1 MQTIEQRLAALRAK
15 MREAGYAG
23 YYIPTDDFHLSEYV
37 GAHFK
42 ARAYMSGFTGSAGTL
57 VVLEHEAALWVDGR
71 YFLQG
76 EQQLCGT
83 PITLQKSGEEGVPTI
98 LEYLKEKL
106 PEGGVLGMDGRTVP
120 AATGLSFKKELAQR
134 KVTLAPERD
143 LVGEI
148 WADRPPLSDRP
159 AWVLDTKY
167 AGQEAG
173 EKLAAVR
180 TAMAEH
186 AATAHVLA
194 SLDDIAWLFNLRG
207 DDVAYNPVLLAY
219 AVIEPEK
226 AYLFAEE
233 GKLPE
238 AVRAHLASLNTEVL
252 PYGGVYDFVARY
264 GAGTKVLLSES
275 RINYALYARLVDA
288 GASLV
293 DAENPTVYRKAVKNA
308 AELENLRRAHI
319 KDAVAMVR
327 FMRYLKDNIGKIPM
341 TEISASDYL
350 ESLRRAQEGNLGL
363 SFDTICGYGPHG
375 AIVHYAATPESDV
388 PLAPRGLLLVDS
400 GGQYYEGTTDI
411 TRTFALGPLTEEEKL
426 HFATVLRSM
435 LNLAAARFLSGVRGA
450 NLDVLARAPFWEQG
464 LDYKHGTGHG
474 VGYLLNVHEASV
486 GRTPRIPPCWRREW
500 SRPMSRACTLRAS
513 TASALKTNSFA
524 ARVKRMRS
532 ANSCISSRL
541 RSCPSTLTR
550 WNHRFSTK
558 PTGHGSTLTTRWCMK
573 RSPRILMR
581 TSGYGLRSIRGP
593 SEQAAQQRLKNK

>member
-134 KVTLAPERD
+134 KVTRAPERD

-474 VGYLLNVHEASV
+474 VGYLLNVHE
-486 GRTPRIPPCWRREW
+486 GP
-500 SRPMSRACTLRAS
+500 
-513 TASALKTNSFA
+513 NSF
-524 ARVKRMRS
+524 RWQNP
-532 ANSCISSRL
+532 ANSAVLEEGMVTTDEPGVYIAGKHGIRL
-541 RSCPSTLTR
+541 ENELVCRKGEKNAFGQFLYFEPLTLVPIDLDAVEPSLLNETDRARLNAYHALVYETLAPHLDADERVWLAEYTR
-550 WNHRFSTK
+550 A
-558 PTGHGSTLTTRWCMK
+558 
-573 RSPRILMR
+573 I
-581 TSGYGLRSIRGP
+581 
-593 SEQAAQQRLKNK
+593 